1 MPDTNTKPVA
11 RDAHTSVNLEIN
23 GRPVTARKGEMI
35 ISVADR
41 YDIRIPRFCY
51 HKKLSIAANCRM
63 CLVEVEKAPKPV
75 PACAFPVADG
85 MKVHTQSRLAIDAQ
99 KGTMEFLLIN
109 HPLDCPI
116 CDQGGECE
124 LQDVAMGYGED
135 VSRYN
140 EKKRVV
146 RDKNIGPLISTDMTR
161 CIHCTRCVRFGEEI
175 AGVRE
180 LGATGR
186 GEFMEIGTY
195 IEKAMTSELSGNVID
210 VCPVG
215 ALNAKP
221 SRYSGRSWEM
231 VQHALIAPHDSVGS
245 HLYLHTLRGRA
256 MRVVPREDESLNETW
271 ISDRDRFSYQALAS
285 KDRLLAPMV
294 KHAGQW
300 EVTDWEQALQAV
312 ADGLRQ
318 QAPDDIGILTAPN
331 ATLEELYLMRKIAR
345 GLGTDNIDHRLRQCD
360 FSDQAAAPLF
370 PWLGQAVPDLEW
382 LDAALLIGSDTRR
395 EQPIIAHRLRKAAV
409 KGARIMALNPRQFGF
424 SFDLAGHVVRA
435 PADMAY
441 ALAGVAKTV
450 LEKANVDSPPPLRE
464 VLASAEPDE
473 DARAIAEELAVNGQK
488 AILLGGL
495 AAAHP
500 QFSLLRALASVIADH
515 TGSRFGYLPEAANTA
530 GAWLAGVVPHRLP
543 GGKTNERPGMH
554 ARAML
559 EAPRKAYLLFGM
571 EPEFDCDDPARA
583 RAAMDQSAFVAVCSP
598 FASDAMREYADVLL
612 PVAAFA
618 ETAGTFVNLEGRW
631 QSWNQAANAPGETRQ
646 GWKVLRVLGNNL
658 SLHGFDY
665 VSAEQV
671 RDELK
676 ARFAAELEFD
686 NALTLQTAFS
696 LTRPAPGLTR
706 AADVPMYALDAVV
719 RRAEA
724 LQATPHAKPAACYL
738 DPRQAETLLLNGVGR
753 VRVSQGE
760 NEAILPLVLDET
772 VPLNVAWIPAGLESV
787 RTLGAAFGDVVLER
801 A

>member
-1 MPDTNTKPVA
+1 
-11 RDAHTSVNLEIN
+11 
-23 GRPVTARKGEMI
+23 
-35 ISVADR
+35 
-41 YDIRIPRFCY
+41 
-51 HKKLSIAANCRM
+51 
-63 CLVEVEKAPKPV
+63 
-75 PACAFPVADG
+75 
-85 MKVHTQSRLAIDAQ
+85 
-99 KGTMEFLLIN
+99 
-109 HPLDCPI
+109 
-116 CDQGGECE
+116 
-124 LQDVAMGYGED
+124 
-135 VSRYN
+135 
-140 EKKRVV
+140 
-146 RDKNIGPLISTDMTR
+146 
-161 CIHCTRCVRFGEEI
+161 
-175 AGVRE
+175 
-180 LGATGR
+180 
-186 GEFMEIGTY
+186 
-195 IEKAMTSELSGNVID
+195 
-210 VCPVG
+210 
-215 ALNAKP
+215 
-221 SRYSGRSWEM
+221 
-231 VQHALIAPHDSVGS
+231 
-245 HLYLHTLRGRA
+245 
-256 MRVVPREDESLNETW
+256 
-271 ISDRDRFSYQALAS
+271 
-285 KDRLLAPMV
+285 
-294 KHAGQW
+294 
-300 EVTDWEQALQAV
+300 
-312 ADGLRQ
+312 
-318 QAPDDIGILTAPN
+318 
-331 ATLEELYLMRKIAR
+331 
-345 GLGTDNIDHRLRQCD
+345 
-360 FSDQAAAPLF
+360 
-370 PWLGQAVPDLEW
+370 
-382 LDAALLIGSDTRR
+382 
-395 EQPIIAHRLRKAAV
+395 
-409 KGARIMALNPRQFGF
+409 
-424 SFDLAGHVVRA
+424 
-435 PADMAY
+435 
-441 ALAGVAKTV
+441 
-450 LEKANVDSPPPLRE
+450 
-464 VLASAEPDE
+464 
-473 DARAIAEELAVNGQK
+473 
-488 AILLGGL
+488 
-495 AAAHP
+495 
-500 QFSLLRALASVIADH
+500 
-515 TGSRFGYLPEAANTA
+515 
-530 GAWLAGVVPHRLP
+530 
-543 GGKTNERPGMH
+543 MH